1 MKPSPDF
8 HLQLARLGAQ
18 IDVLQHTLQEVM
30 RHGVLLQ
37 GERAREKLLARDQYL
52 ALEAAI
58 REQELRDS
66 PALRAVR
73 SACATGARAQAD
85 GALPDGARSTE
96 GARGTEDAEGSDDSD
111 GADRAR
117 PRGVPDSFA

>member
-1 MKPSPDF
+1 MNPSPDF

-18 IDVLQHTLQEVM
+18 IDSLQRTLHEVM
-30 RHGVLLQ
+30 RHGVLLH
-37 GERAREKLLARDQYL
+37 GDGAREKLLARDQYL

-73 SACATGARAQAD
+73 SVCAACAAGAQAPS
-85 GALPDGARSTE
+85 AAAMP
-96 GARGTEDAEGSDDSD
+96 
-111 GADRAR
+111 DRADDADGSR
-117 PRGVPDSFA
+117 SRGVSDSIA

>member
-1 MKPSPDF
+1 MNPPSPDF

-73 SACATGARAQAD
+73 SVCAACATGARAQAD

-96 GARGTEDAEGSDDSD
+96 DAEGSDDSD
-111 GADRAR
+111 DADRAR
-117 PRGVPDSFA
+117 ARGVPDSFA

>member
-1 MKPSPDF
+1 MNPPSPDF

-73 SACATGARAQAD
+73 SVCAACATGARAQAD
-85 GALPDGARSTE
+85 GARS
-96 GARGTEDAEGSDDSD
+96 TEDAEGSDDSD

-117 PRGVPDSFA
+117 ARGVPDSFA

>member
-1 MKPSPDF
+1 VNPSPDF

-18 IDVLQHTLQEVM
+18 IDSLQRTLHEVM
-30 RHGVLLQ
+30 RHGVLLH
-37 GERAREKLLARDQYL
+37 GDGAREKLLARDQYL

-73 SACATGARAQAD
+73 SVCAACATGARAQAD

-96 GARGTEDAEGSDDSD
+96 GAEGSDGSD

>member
-1 MKPSPDF
+1 VNPSPDF

-18 IDVLQHTLQEVM
+18 IDVLQRTLQEVM
-30 RHGVLLQ
+30 RHSALLHGDGV
-37 GERAREKLLARDQYL
+37 REKLLARDQYL

-66 PALRAVR
+66 PVLRA
-73 SACATGARAQAD
+73 ARAISDRAD
-85 GALPDGARSTE
+85 
-96 GARGTEDAEGSDDSD
+96 DAEGL
-111 GADRAR
+111 R